1 MYVRTF
7 TLFFLSSREV
17 LHLKNVVR
25 LEEMPE
31 GLVIVMD
38 DMVLIGTK
46 KEEGE
51 QE

>member
-1 MYVRTF
+1 MFDSVYSCI
-7 TLFFLSSREV
+7 SSKEV

-31 GLVIVMD
+31 GLVIITD

-51 QE
+51 QK